1 MERTP
6 LLSRKRSRSHPAPR
20 TPLSAEHK
28 EAMQAGRAQQ
38 RARSASKRLSVLNG
52 AAKGAA
58 IRRAGRDRAR
68 EVANDA
74 AQSLRMRDLIGA
86 PGRGVVVPHERVLLC
101 LTAYHKASRARA
113 ELGVDADV
121 DDAERA
127 MFASVMSDLSVETVR
142 KLVRQW
148 EDTGELPVE
157 QPGVRGAAADAYE
170 RWARLPDG
178 AHEAVKKHITEVVTL
193 NKNPFAYTR
202 KVLQDFID
210 DTYDVQ
216 LSLRICGRLLFRW
229 GFVYG
234 ELEREVLG
242 GSRPAR
248 MIAKQ
253 IHLVQLDAAMK
264 QGHVIVYL
272 DETYANIRLAV
283 YRGYAPSDNRASASV
298 PKGGLGDRLCY
309 VNAVGVK
316 GLLAGNHSSK
326 EGVWDLPPNGNTADD
341 PLFGGELMFEAKSGS
356 GDYHGTHAPR
366 VQGSG
371 RAHHRPS
378 SPPQA
383 TLTARSS

>member
-6 LLSRKRSRSHPAPR
+6 APSSRKRSRSTPAPR

-28 EAMQAGRAQQ
+28 AAMQAGRSQQ
-38 RARSASKRLSVLNG
+38 RARSASKRLSIVDG

-58 IRRAGRDRAR
+58 IRRAGRDRVR

-74 AQSLRMRDLIGA
+74 VQSKRVRDLIGA

-101 LTAYHKASRARA
+101 LTAYYKARGAR
-113 ELGVDADV
+113 LDVDADADA

-127 MFASVMSDLSVETVR
+127 KFAAFMSDLSVKTVR

-157 QPGVRGAAADAYE
+157 LPGVRGAAADAYE
-170 RWARLPDG
+170 RWARLPDD
-178 AHEAVKKHITEVVTL
+178 AHEAVKKHIMEVVTL
-193 NKNPFAYTR
+193 NKSPFAYTR

-210 DTYDVQ
+210 DMYDVQ
-216 LSLRICGRLLFRW
+216 LSLRICGRLLFKW

-253 IHLVQLDAAMK
+253 IHLVQLDEAMK
-264 QGHVIVYL
+264 QKHVIIYL

-316 GLLAGNHSSK
+316 GLLAGKHQSK
-326 EGVWDLPPNGNTADD
+326 EGVWDLPPNGDTDVD

-356 GDYHGTHAPR
+356 GDYHGTYAPR
-366 VQGSG
+366 ARDAATQV
-371 RAHHRPS
+371 RT
-378 SPPQA
+378 SPPPTIHYRQ
-383 TLTARSS
+383 L